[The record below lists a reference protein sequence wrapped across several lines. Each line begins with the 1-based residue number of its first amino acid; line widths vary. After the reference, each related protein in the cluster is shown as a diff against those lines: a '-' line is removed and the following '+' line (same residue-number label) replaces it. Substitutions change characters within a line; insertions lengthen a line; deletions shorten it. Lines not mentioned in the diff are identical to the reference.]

1 MNPAQWEALLYDWH
15 NIHRLRRQRNDT
27 AYWTRVTEQHETVLV
42 LGAGTG
48 RVASALAQRARR
60 RVTAID
66 LSRERLARMPRT
78 PGLHPVCGDMR
89 SLPLRGLHSIAVI
102 PYSTLQLLLT
112 PSDRERALTEA
123 ARVLAPGGSVHID
136 VSESFDSRT
145 ESDWQLSLAETC
157 REAGGHV
164 EEWERRRLRTDHVLI
179 EKQFRRA
186 GRILTQVTERWVFH
200 RALDLAAALAHA
212 GFELVGIDRGYGQ
225 GISPHRLIYHGRRTH

>member
-66 LSRERLARMPRT
+66 LSRERLARMPRV

-123 ARVLAPGGSVHID
+123 ARVLAPGGSIHID

-157 REAGGHV
+157 LEAGGQV

-186 GRILTQVTERWVFH
+186 GRILTEVTERWAFH

-212 GFELVGIDRGYGQ
+212 DFELVGIDRGYGQ